1 MTGNVGKNIKKRL
14 IDLDKT
20 AKELAEHAGVTE
32 AYVSQLCSGKNDIA
46 KVSLIVALNMADFLG
61 CSVYELI
68 SPPAEDVANGSAK
81 YGLY

>member
-20 AKELAEHAGVTE
+20 AKELAEYTGVTE

-68 SPPAEDVANGSAK
+68 SPSAEDAANGTAK